1 MAKSQIDSPMS
12 GGKGRPD
19 LNIPAGVSGRNPM
32 VEHGDVPQTPT
43 SVGIKFPTTV
53 DIRYGGN
60 DPKLNTPMGKGI
72 AFRKPPKDQQ
82 IPKVPHKA

>member
-1 MAKSQIDSPMS
+1 MAKSNVRSPMTGFNRNVS
-12 GGKGRPD
+12 
-19 LNIPAGVSGRNPM
+19 LNAPNAVLGRNPM

-53 DIRYGGN
+53 DVAYG

-72 AFRKPPKDQQ
+72 KFRRPQGKDKIGR
-82 IPKVPHKA
+82 IPEKA